1 MIALIDADILVFRCG
16 FAAERNRWFLNILT
30 GPKKGLQS
38 EFEFK
43 KDANQ
48 ALDDALPGVYSRA
61 EGEDY
66 QLYSERKLEP
76 LSHALHNVNV
86 AVKKI
91 CENLA
96 INDFDVRM
104 FLSGDT
110 NFRYD
115 VAKTKPYKGTRK
127 KAHRPAHEDEIRA
140 HMISTWDTNV
150 AQGIEADDALGIAQ
164 CKGNEET
171 VIVSID
177 KDLDMIP
184 GYHYNPTHDLTYE
197 ISEADG
203 VSCFANQLLTGDST
217 DNIPGLSGVGPVA
230 AERALGGLET
240 DELLE
245 ACARMYA
252 SKSGREDWFEY
263 LTEQAT
269 LLWIL
274 REPLDVPVIPFMFEG
289 LDNLGGDDGGTIQ
302 TDLFG

>member
-43 KDANQ
+43 KDANE
-48 ALDDALPGVYSRA
+48 ALDDALPGKYSRA

-66 QLYSERKLEP
+66 QLFSERKLEP

-91 CENLA
+91 CESLG
-96 INDFDVRM
+96 INDFDTRL

-110 NFRYD
+110 NYRYE

-127 KAHRPAHEDEIRA
+127 KARRPAHEDEIRA

-164 CKGNEET
+164 CKGDVET

-197 ISEADG
+197 VSEADAMM
-203 VSCFANQLLTGDST
+203 CFASQLLTGDST
-217 DNIPGLSGVGPVA
+217 DNIPGLPGVGPVA
-230 AERALGGLET
+230 AERALGGLNT
-240 DELLE
+240 NELLE

-263 LTEQAT
+263 LIEQAR

-274 REPLDVPVIPFMFEG
+274 REPLEITYVAGMFAG
-289 LDNLGGDDGGTIQ
+289 LDDLGGETGGTVK